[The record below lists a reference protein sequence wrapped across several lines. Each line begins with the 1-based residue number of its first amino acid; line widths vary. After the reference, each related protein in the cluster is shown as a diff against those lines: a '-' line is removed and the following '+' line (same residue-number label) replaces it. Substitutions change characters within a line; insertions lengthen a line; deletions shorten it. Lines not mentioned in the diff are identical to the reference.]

1 MARLTIKKYK
11 NNNDKSTAYGKTYG
25 RLVHQDTM
33 NTSDLCR
40 HMMKHGT
47 IYTSDIVKGVVEKF
61 INCFEELLLEGN
73 KIKLD
78 GLGTFYL
85 SASTEGVADEKD
97 FSANNVKAIHV
108 RFLPDQSKESEY
120 TRPRCS
126 PQRLASAH
134 WQGRKCPRMRRA
146 KARITAKPSGGSKK
160 QEARSKRYASSTSG
174 LILNTV

>member
-1 MARLTIKKYK
+1 MARLAIKKYK
-11 NNNDKSTAYGKTYG
+11 NNNSKNNGYGKTYG
-25 RLVHQDTM
+25 RLVYQDTL

-47 IYTSDIVKGVVEKF
+47 IFTSDVVKGVVEKF
-61 INCFEELLLEGN
+61 INCFEELLMEGN

-85 SASTEGVADEKD
+85 SATTEGVADEKD

-120 TRPRCS
+120 PLF
-126 PQRLASAH
+126 QF
-134 WQGRKCPRMRRA
+134 
-146 KARITAKPSGGSKK
+146 
-160 QEARSKRYASSTSG
+160 
-174 LILNTV
+174 ILNFYLNCL

>member
-1 MARLTIKKYK
+1 MARLIIKKYK
-11 NNNDKSTAYGKTYG
+11 NNNSKNSAFGKTFG
-25 RLVHQDTM
+25 RLVHQDTL

-47 IYTSDIVKGVVEKF
+47 IFTSDVVKGVVEKF

-85 SASTEGVADEKD
+85 SAKTEGVSDETQ

-108 RFLPDQSKESEY
+108 KFLPDQSKESEY
-120 TRPRCS
+120 TAKMLTS
-126 PQRLASAH
+126 
-134 WQGRKCPRMRRA
+134 
-146 KARITAKPSGGSKK
+146 KARFRSLGGEEMPKDEGDENSGENDNG
-160 QEARSKRYASSTSG
+160 
-174 LILNTV
+174 

>member
-11 NNNDKSTAYGKTYG
+11 NNNSKNNGYGKTYG

-33 NTSDLCR
+33 NTTDLCR

-61 INCFEELLLEGN
+61 INCFEELLMEGN

-85 SASTEGVADEKD
+85 SINTEGVDDETK
-97 FSANNVKAIHV
+97 FTANNVKAIRV
-108 RFLPDQSKESEY
+108 KFIGDQSKESEY
-120 TRPRCS
+120 ATRMLTS
-126 PQRLASAH
+126 
-134 WQGRKCPRMRRA
+134 KA
-146 KARITAKPSGGSKK
+146 KFRSVTGEAMPGAEEGGEGSG
-160 QEARSKRYASSTSG
+160 E
-174 LILNTV
+174 

>member
-1 MARLTIKKYK
+1 MARLLLKTYK
-11 NNNDKSTAYGKTYG
+11 NNNSKNSAYGKTYG
-25 RLVHQDTM
+25 RLVYHDTM

-85 SASTEGVADEKD
+85 SANTEGVADEKD

-120 TRPRCS
+120 TAKMLTS
-126 PQRLASAH
+126 
-134 WQGRKCPRMRRA
+134 
-146 KARITAKPSGGSKK
+146 KARFQSMGSKVNENEGDDAGGN
-160 QEARSKRYASSTSG
+160 QNNG
-174 LILNTV
+174 